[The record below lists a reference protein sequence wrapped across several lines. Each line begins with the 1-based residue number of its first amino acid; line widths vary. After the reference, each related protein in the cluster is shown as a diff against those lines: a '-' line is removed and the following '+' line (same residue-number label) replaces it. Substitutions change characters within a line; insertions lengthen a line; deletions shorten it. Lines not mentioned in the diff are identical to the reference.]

1 MIAVQCTDGLSWVNI
16 QIIIIVEGVIS
27 PHKNISIAWCHFLI
41 VFVLTQQST
50 GKIVTK
56 QFRRQIPDK
65 PDISINLWSIMKNCI
80 GKELS
85 KIPMPVS
92 DRILHKHLLR

>member
-1 MIAVQCTDGLSWVNI
+1 MPGILKLDMKAKPG
-16 QIIIIVEGVIS
+16 VEGVIS
-27 PHKNISIAWCHFLI
+27 PHKNIFIAWCHFLI
-41 VFVLTQQST
+41 VFVLMQQST

-92 DRILHKHLLR
+92 DHIPHKYLLR